1 MKDSQETSQELSESS
16 AFHCPACQASID
28 YGIKRCPSCQ
38 TAIFIVICLKL
49 FGMIA
54 RLRCSNKATQ
64 FTTITNLTIN

>member
-38 TAIFIVICLKL
+38 TAIFYRDMSETFLE
-49 FGMIA
+49 
-54 RLRCSNKATQ
+54 
-64 FTTITNLTIN
+64 